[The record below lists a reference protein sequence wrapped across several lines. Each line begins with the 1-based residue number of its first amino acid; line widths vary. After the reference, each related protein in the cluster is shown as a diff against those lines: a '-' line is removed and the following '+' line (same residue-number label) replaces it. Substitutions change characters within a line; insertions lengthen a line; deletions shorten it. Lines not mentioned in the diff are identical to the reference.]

1 MEKQCMLVRAGTAAE
16 GTTGLTY
23 ASGISAGTA
32 GTRALCLELATLPP
46 GARGRAHLHAG
57 HESAAY
63 ILEGQLELWFG
74 ERLEHKLVAGAG
86 EFVYI
91 PDDVPHVAA
100 NPSSTDQA
108 VAVLAR
114 TDPGEQESAVPLPAL
129 DSLPHLDAF
138 NSR

>member
-32 GTRALCLELATLPP
+32 GTRSLCLELATLPP
-46 GARGRAHLHAG
+46 GARGRAHFHPG

-63 ILEGQLELWFG
+63 ILE
-74 ERLEHKLVAGAG
+74 
-86 EFVYI
+86 
-91 PDDVPHVAA
+91 
-100 NPSSTDQA
+100 
-108 VAVLAR
+108 AR
-114 TDPGEQESAVPLPAL
+114 TDPEEQESAVPLPAL

-138 NSR
+138 DSR